1 MDLWWMVCTGSIR
14 TARDWKTHFMLHC
27 TMATGLTTVFNNI
40 PSHSGILISGD
51 DALYDAPGEYS
62 KTVTY
67 DGTTDP
73 QQLKPLIE
81 SSVSCVQFLSFGCQG
96 VQMWSDD
103 GVQMA
108 WWVSRDGEKMPSWGG
123 APSDFEGCSCGLGY
137 LSSISSSMCLGGGRC
152 NCDVD
157 WGMTQVDE
165 GNIADMTKLPV
176 REVRIGGITSNSQ
189 RVRFKVG
196 PLECS
201 GIGKNRFTRQ
211 LNSTISTIL

>member
-1 MDLWWMVCTGSIR
+1 MENSTY
-14 TARDWKTHFMLHC
+14 A
-27 TMATGLTTVFNNI
+27 GLTTVFNNI

-137 LSSISSSMCLGGGRC
+137 LSSISSSSKC
-152 NCDVD
+152 
-157 WGMTQVDE
+157 
-165 GNIADMTKLPV
+165 
-176 REVRIGGITSNSQ
+176 
-189 RVRFKVG
+189 
-196 PLECS
+196 
-201 GIGKNRFTRQ
+201 
-211 LNSTISTIL
+211 ISPSFYNL